1 MNILRK
7 LARNRLFALAL
18 AAGLLAGAC
27 VPVRLESR
35 WPSVSVIGPEKNLMV
50 AYHDRLVLVDVRDGT
65 PVKLRNADGEVRL
78 DNEGKARIWE
88 FAAPE
93 GGQPTNFYTA
103 PVLTD
108 DNQLLVAT
116 YHNKLFE
123 IDLPTARPTSTEG
136 INLPGAALS
145 DPVLYGSRL
154 LLGLAESD
162 FVALENGSFTSEAW
176 RVPTQRGVWANPLLV
191 DDTLY
196 FGALDHRLRAV
207 NADTGVEKWQLD
219 LGGAVMGQPV
229 YHDGHLYVGSLAR
242 RLFDV
247 SAEGEIL
254 AEYETTD
261 WVWASPT
268 LVDGVLYAAD
278 LSGTVYALEVGA
290 DGFREVWRSKPAADS
305 IAGRPVVWNEYVI
318 VGARDRNVYWLNRQ
332 DGSTFFFRPVAD
344 EVLSDPVLIEP
355 DESVDIPEAY
365 VIFSTITNGELLVA
379 FTAQN
384 GERVWSYGR

>member
-1 MNILRK
+1 MNKLRK
-7 LARNRLFALAL
+7 LARNRLFTLAL

-27 VPVRLESR
+27 VPIRMESK
-35 WPSVSVIGPEKNLMV
+35 WPSVSVIGPEKNLML
-50 AYHDRLVLVDVRDGT
+50 AYHERLVLVDVRDGT
-65 PVKLRNADGEVRL
+65 LVKLRNADGEVRL
-78 DNEGKARIWE
+78 DNEGNPRIWE
-88 FAAPE
+88 FAAPD
-93 GGQPTNFYTA
+93 GQPTSFYSA
-103 PVLTD
+103 PVLTSS
-108 DNQLLVAT
+108 NQLLVAT

-136 INLPGAALS
+136 INLPGAVLS

-154 LLGLAESD
+154 LVGLAESD
-162 FVALENGSFTSEAW
+162 LVALENGSYTSEAW
-176 RVPTQRGVWANPLLV
+176 RVDTQRGVWSHPLLV
-191 DDTLY
+191 DDVLY

-207 NADTGVEKWQLD
+207 NAETGAELWQLD

-242 RLFDV
+242 KVFDI
-247 SAEGEIL
+247 SAEGELL
-254 AEYETTD
+254 AEYETAD

-278 LSGTVYALEVGA
+278 LSGAVYALAVGA
-290 DGFREVWRSKPAADS
+290 DGFRELWHSKPAADS

-318 VGARDRNVYWLNRQ
+318 VGSRDRSVYWLNRA
-332 DGSTFFFRPVAD
+332 DGSTFFSRPVAD
-344 EVLSDPVLIEP
+344 EVLSDPVLVEP

-365 VIFSTITNGELLVA
+365 VIFSTITNSELLVA

-384 GERVWSYGR
+384 GERRWSYGR